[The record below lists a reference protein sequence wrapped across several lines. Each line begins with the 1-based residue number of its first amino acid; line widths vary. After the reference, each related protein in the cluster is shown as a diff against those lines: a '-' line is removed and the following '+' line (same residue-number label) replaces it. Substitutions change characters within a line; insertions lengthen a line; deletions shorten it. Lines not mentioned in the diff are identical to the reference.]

1 MLVAVQRRLDEWL
14 TAGAQLD
21 LEPQGVLLLQSSIQ
35 YLASVLSCPTTYA
48 RSPIHLNNTA
58 GALNQPP
65 AGLEPTANSRVTR
78 RVCEG
83 VSASRRF
90 RDPLVFAPRAAGD
103 SNRVCLL
110 WLQDLSC
117 NQLLPPP
124 ARHHPIRQSTRLC
137 ARKNGVLWLQVSYCA
152 KDLEAARKVPMHVGM
167 PTHHPVICAL
177 QGLLRQVQLGLLRHH
192 PCWCSSA
199 TGCRSVQVYPLHN
212 CSGERDADAGAMLAA

>member
-1 MLVAVQRRLDEWL
+1 MW
-14 TAGAQLD
+14 
-21 LEPQGVLLLQSSIQ
+21 
-35 YLASVLSCPTTYA
+35 
-48 RSPIHLNNTA
+48 
-58 GALNQPP
+58 
-65 AGLEPTANSRVTR
+65 
-78 RVCEG
+78 
-83 VSASRRF
+83 
-90 RDPLVFAPRAAGD
+90 
-103 SNRVCLL
+103 LL

-124 ARHHPIRQSTRLC
+124 ARHHPIRLSTRLC

-192 PCWCSSA
+192 PRWCSSA

-212 CSGERDADAGAMLAA
+212 CSGERDADAGAMLAAWLSSEHRDVYNLPSGFIYAAQLLLSLCYATPGTASQPAAPCLGGLCRRSSA